1 MFILLLMT
9 LLLFGLVALM
19 MRRLDT
25 GNPRSL
31 FEDIR
36 GYFQTRK
43 PPAAAGSG
51 RPFPQR
57 GGPGAPVGRAAEPGA
72 RYQPGAPPPY

>member
-31 FEDIR
+31 LEDIR
-36 GYFQTRK
+36 GYFESRR
-43 PPAAAGSG
+43 PPAAVRGGRPLQQGSPSG
-51 RPFPQR
+51 RGGQP
-57 GGPGAPVGRAAEPGA
+57 GGP
-72 RYQPGAPPPY
+72 YQTGAPPP

>member
-9 LLLFGLVALM
+9 LVLFGLVALM

-31 FEDIR
+31 LEDIR
-36 GYFQTRK
+36 GYFETRK
-43 PPAAAGSG
+43 PAAGAGSG

-57 GGPGAPVGRAAEPGA
+57 GGMGGPNGRGAQPGGP
-72 RYQPGAPPPY
+72 YQPGAPPQY